1 MQDICFE
8 RAKAQDA
15 QEIAALYR
23 SLIHAPHSTWS
34 EDYPTI
40 EDVRQDLAGSGILLA
55 REAGGRIVAAIS
67 ICEEEELEGIAP
79 WYADVTKFV
88 SFARLGVAMDYQGQG
103 LARQMLTRAMEIAKA
118 QGYEAVRFLVAK
130 SNPIA
135 QRSYAKLGFDVCG
148 EHEMWGYLWLC
159 YQKRL

>member
-1 MQDICFE
+1 M
-8 RAKAQDA
+8 
-15 QEIAALYR
+15 
-23 SLIHAPHSTWS
+23 
-34 EDYPTI
+34 
-40 EDVRQDLAGSGILLA
+40 
-55 REAGGRIVAAIS
+55 AAIS